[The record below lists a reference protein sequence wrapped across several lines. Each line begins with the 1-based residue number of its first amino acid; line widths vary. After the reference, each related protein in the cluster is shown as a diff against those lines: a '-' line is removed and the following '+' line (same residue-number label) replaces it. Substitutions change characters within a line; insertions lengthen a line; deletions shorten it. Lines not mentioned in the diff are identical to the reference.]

1 MLEAHNIEAVG
12 GEVEARRAQRDG
24 FALVDMLAGLT
35 LLGLGFALAISAST
49 EAQKAGTQARSI
61 GEQTRA
67 LILVV
72 EEIQAKWSS
81 AIGSQR
87 TIDSDNSSAWT
98 VCEFTLKAHDGR
110 TVSTYR
116 FCKARSR

>member
-12 GEVEARRAQRDG
+12 GEVETRRAQRDG
-24 FALVDMLAGLT
+24 FALVDMLVGLT

-49 EAQKAGTQARSI
+49 QALKAGTQARII

-67 LILVV
+67 LILTV
-72 EEIQAKWSS
+72 ERQAGQPGGALSRNTVN
-81 AIGSQR
+81 A
-87 TIDSDNSSAWT
+87 DSSSAWS
-98 VCEFTLKAHDGR
+98 VCEFTLKAHGGR

>member
-12 GEVEARRAQRDG
+12 GEVEARQAQRDG
-24 FALVDMLAGLT
+24 FALVDMLVGLT

-49 EAQKAGTQARSI
+49 QALKAGAQASII

-67 LILVV
+67 LILTV
-72 EEIQAKWSS
+72 ERQAGQPSG
-81 AIGSQR
+81 ALSQNK
-87 TIDSDNSSAWT
+87 INAGNPSAWS
-98 VCEFTLKAHDGR
+98 VCELAVKAQGDQ

>member
-12 GEVEARRAQRDG
+12 GEVEARRTQQDG
-24 FALVDMLAGLT
+24 FVLVDMLVGLT
-35 LLGLGFALAISAST
+35 LLGLGFGLAISAST
-49 EAQKAGTQARSI
+49 QALKAGRQARSI

-67 LILVV
+67 LILTV
-72 EEIQAKWSS
+72 ERQAGQPGG
-81 AIGSQR
+81 ALSQN
-87 TIDSDNSSAWT
+87 TIIADNPSAWS
-98 VCEFTLKAHDGR
+98 VCELTLKAQGDQ